1 MNSILND
8 LDSIIKEKAHE
19 GLRHVRGLL
28 IKRGIEV
35 PSKIG
40 IITANNFY
48 FCFPDNSKPVIFYDE
63 NNNTIFLDGHQIKE
77 DILKIINTYDKNYK
91 KSNNQLSYVL
101 VSLEYQLL
109 SRNPTTR
116 ENYIIIP
123 IKLSQLDE
131 YIIKNYIKF
140 VLLPGI
146 WSSIEGIR
154 NSELPKKEKEYA
166 IYTLGNLS
174 YYLTYYKNSGLP
186 NNVFYISLY
195 NTMECTDILK
205 SATSLINED
214 PFTVGTCTGYDLLVN
229 RSSNGINLKKVYEKL
244 IKDPYHFLEE
254 YSKQSK

>member
-1 MNSILND
+1 MNSILED
-8 LDSIIKEKAHE
+8 LDSIIKEKVHE
-19 GLRHVRGLL
+19 GLRHVRELL
-28 IKRGIEV
+28 VKRGIEV
-35 PSKIG
+35 PSRIG

-63 NNNTIFLDGHQIKE
+63 NNNTIFLDSHQIKE

-91 KSNNQLSYVL
+91 KSNNQFSYIS
-101 VSLEYQLL
+101 VSLEYQPF

-140 VLLPGI
+140 MLLHGI

-154 NSELPKKEKEYA
+154 NSEFPKKEKEYI
-166 IYTLGNLS
+166 IYTLVIPS
-174 YYLTYYKNSGLP
+174 YYLTFYKNSGLP

-195 NTMECTDILK
+195 NTMKCKNILK

-214 PFTVGTCTGYDLLVN
+214 PFTVGTCTGYDLLAN
-229 RSSNGINLKKVYEKL
+229 HGSDGINLKNVYKEL
-244 IKDPYHFLEE
+244 IKDPYHLLKE
-254 YSKQSK
+254 YLKQSK